1 MKDKNQVFVVSLAIT
16 IIMAIWAVAFNAN
29 FTVVSN
35 AAYSFLTN
43 NFGWLYLM
51 AMTAFVIFSVAIAFS
66 KWGKIKLGPDDS
78 KPEYSTVSWFAMLF
92 GAGMGVGL
100 VFWGISEP
108 LAHFS
113 NPIPGIEA
121 GTEAAANFAIR
132 SSYMHWGL
140 HPWANYCIIGLGLA
154 YFQFR
159 KGKPGLISSIFEPLI
174 GEKGINGWVGKTI
187 DVLAVFA
194 TVAGV
199 VTSLGLGV
207 MQINA
212 GLNYLFGIP
221 TPLIVVIV
229 CVLITTLLLKY
240 TALGLYI
247 QSVGINKRA
256 SRIAG
261 LNSKRIIFLCYLVCG
276 LCAAIAGLVAS
287 SRITSADSNN
297 IGLNMELDA
306 ILAVALGGNA
316 LSGGKFNLAGSI
328 IGAYTIQAITTTM
341 YNLGVSTEVT
351 PVFKAVVVIII
362 VAIQAP
368 PVKAWFNKRSA
379 AKAAAKKEVAKV

>member
-51 AMTAFVIFSVAIAFS
+51 AMTAFVIFSIAIAFS

-113 NPIPGIEA
+113 SPIPGIEA

-187 DVLAVFA
+187 DVLARSES
-194 TVAGV
+194 V
-199 VTSLGLGV
+199 V
-207 MQINA
+207 
-212 GLNYLFGIP
+212 
-221 TPLIVVIV
+221 
-229 CVLITTLLLKY
+229 
-240 TALGLYI
+240 
-247 QSVGINKRA
+247 
-256 SRIAG
+256 
-261 LNSKRIIFLCYLVCG
+261 
-276 LCAAIAGLVAS
+276 
-287 SRITSADSNN
+287 
-297 IGLNMELDA
+297 
-306 ILAVALGGNA
+306 
-316 LSGGKFNLAGSI
+316 
-328 IGAYTIQAITTTM
+328 
-341 YNLGVSTEVT
+341 
-351 PVFKAVVVIII
+351 
-362 VAIQAP
+362 
-368 PVKAWFNKRSA
+368 
-379 AKAAAKKEVAKV
+379 

>member
-221 TPLIVVIV
+221 TTLVIQIIIIAV
-229 CVLITTLLLKY
+229 ISVIYIWSAVDGISRGIKIISDANLYIAIGLITVTFLVGPKLEILNNLTNGLGQYLQNFFGDSLMINNYGCLLY
-240 TALGLYI
+240 TSL
-247 QSVGINKRA
+247 
-256 SRIAG
+256 
-261 LNSKRIIFLCYLVCG
+261 LC
-276 LCAAIAGLVAS
+276 
-287 SRITSADSNN
+287 
-297 IGLNMELDA
+297 
-306 ILAVALGGNA
+306 
-316 LSGGKFNLAGSI
+316 
-328 IGAYTIQAITTTM
+328 QP
-341 YNLGVSTEVT
+341 GVSG
-351 PVFKAVVVIII
+351 
-362 VAIQAP
+362 
-368 PVKAWFNKRSA
+368 
-379 AKAAAKKEVAKV
+379 

>member
-121 GTEAAANFAIR
+121 GTEAAANLPYGPAICTGDFIR
-132 SSYMHWGL
+132 GQTIASL
-140 HPWANYCIIGLGLA
+140 DWAL
-154 YFQFR
+154 
-159 KGKPGLISSIFEPLI
+159 PISSSARE
-174 GEKGINGWVGKTI
+174 NR
-187 DVLAVFA
+187 VLSVPY
-194 TVAGV
+194 
-199 VTSLGLGV
+199 
-207 MQINA
+207 
-212 GLNYLFGIP
+212 LNP
-221 TPLIVVIV
+221 
-229 CVLITTLLLKY
+229 
-240 TALGLYI
+240 
-247 QSVGINKRA
+247 
-256 SRIAG
+256 
-261 LNSKRIIFLCYLVCG
+261 
-276 LCAAIAGLVAS
+276 
-287 SRITSADSNN
+287 
-297 IGLNMELDA
+297 
-306 ILAVALGGNA
+306 
-316 LSGGKFNLAGSI
+316 
-328 IGAYTIQAITTTM
+328 
-341 YNLGVSTEVT
+341 
-351 PVFKAVVVIII
+351 
-362 VAIQAP
+362 
-368 PVKAWFNKRSA
+368 
-379 AKAAAKKEVAKV
+379 